1 MTSRKGF
8 HKEKDKRLFAN
19 CRRAAGT
26 QSEDRPSGLVAG
38 HWPHRQYGRS
48 TRRGS
53 EGMRGMPGGKKRRGR
68 GEGDSEGT
76 AGCSEI
82 CIYGNL
88 CVFVNMGQTIAQNHS
103 PQKKGLVTH
112 CLHCCLPSGN
122 FGYVD

>member
-8 HKEKDKRLFAN
+8 HKGKDKRLFVN
-19 CRRAAGT
+19 CCRAAGT

-68 GEGDSEGT
+68 GKE
-76 AGCSEI
+76 A
-82 CIYGNL
+82 L
-88 CVFVNMGQTIAQNHS
+88 RARPAAQRS
-103 PQKKGLVTH
+103 ASMETSVSL
-112 CLHCCLPSGN
+112 
-122 FGYVD
+122 

>member
-1 MTSRKGF
+1 MATQTVRPQYQKGVGRNEE
-8 HKEKDKRLFAN
+8 HARRKEKERK
-19 CRRAAGT
+19 
-26 QSEDRPSGLVAG
+26 
-38 HWPHRQYGRS
+38 
-48 TRRGS
+48 
-53 EGMRGMPGGKKRRGR
+53 